1 MIDLFALIYGY
12 GHFEGIDNL
21 DFTSI
26 LSPKE
31 STKDYSAMRPRSQQ

>member
-1 MIDLFALIYGY
+1 MIDLFALIY

-21 DFTSI
+21 DLTSI

-31 STKDYSAMRPRSQQ
+31 STKDYTAMRPRNKQ